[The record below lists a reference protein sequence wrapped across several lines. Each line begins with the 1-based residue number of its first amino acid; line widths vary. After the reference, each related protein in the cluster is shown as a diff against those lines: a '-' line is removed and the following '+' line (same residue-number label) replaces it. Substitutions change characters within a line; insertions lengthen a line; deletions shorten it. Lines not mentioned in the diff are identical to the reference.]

1 MNTAFVL
8 SGIDFVLIILYTIM
22 DNLKEQF
29 GQIYDQYI
37 EKIYRFVY
45 LKVNSQEVAE
55 DITSK
60 VFLNGWQ
67 SYSKNPSVQ
76 NMNAFLYRIARNSV
90 IDYYRESDRTKLVS
104 LESVAEFADAGTSVH
119 DRAALSSD
127 LEEVKFAIG
136 KLKKDH
142 QDVIILHYLEDM
154 SIQEISE
161 VLDKSLVS
169 VRVTLHRGLKALK
182 EQMIQEV

>member
-1 MNTAFVL
+1 
-8 SGIDFVLIILYTIM
+8 M

-45 LKVNSQEVAE
+45 LKVNSQEIAE

-60 VFLNGWQ
+60 VFLNGWE
-67 SYSKNPSVQ
+67 SYSKNPAIL
-76 NMNAFLYRIARNSV
+76 NMNAFLYRIARNAV
-90 IDYYRESDRTKLVS
+90 TDYYRESSRTKLVPV
-104 LESVAEFADAGTSVH
+104 ENVAEFIDPKVNIH
-119 DRAALSSD
+119 DTVVLSSD
-127 LEEVKFAIG
+127 IEEIKSAIS

-154 SIQEISE
+154 SIQEISQ
-161 VLDKSLVS
+161 VLEKTPVS

-182 EQMIQEV
+182 EQIIQEV